1 MSKNQVI
8 LRIEKI
14 SNMDYNRYHTFTKHK
29 PQSAEEYEVEM
40 KEFKYTISDKNGL
53 HARNAMQ
60 LSKASETLNS
70 SIWVEKDGRKV
81 NGKNVM
87 ELMSLVARQGTSLKF
102 IIEGIDEDHAFAY
115 LTALVHE
122 IL

>member
-1 MSKNQVI
+1 
-8 LRIEKI
+8 
-14 SNMDYNRYHTFTKHK
+14 
-29 PQSAEEYEVEM
+29 M